1 MPVVEFP
8 EFEKYKTQG
17 FKGVFVGGCV
27 ERGDGSSFRAKAHA
41 HNEPYIKVFGS
52 IVKDEH
58 GSPKV
63 WKHFGWICVRSAKRL
78 YTRPGQPSN
87 LMWHELCHILTPGHS
102 HDDVWRAKAREYGVY
117 IGKRYAKQRRMG
129 MAKKGIVREIVA
141 SDTQAAKEVNVDPI
155 IAVTG
160 DPQAKKMGKAKT
172 GGEWFKNDKTGTLY
186 RVEKVGSGYELKET
200 RKGQVSTESTMKKRA
215 KNEGPTR
222 NELMLAVKEKNI
234 ANFRVMNKEELAEI
248 LKPGTTPTRIKAI
261 QEGAVKRWKSG
272 WKFNKKTGK

>member
-8 EFEKYKTQG
+8 EFEKYKAQG

-41 HNEPYIKVFGS
+41 HNTLYIKVGSS

-58 GSPKV
+58 GNPKA

-117 IGKRYAKQRRMG
+117 IGKRYAKQRRTG
-129 MAKKGIVREIVA
+129 MAKKDAAVEVA
-141 SDTQAAKEVNVDPI
+141 VPDTQAAKEVSVEPI
-155 IAVTG
+155 VAVTG
-160 DPQAKKMGKAKT
+160 DPQARKMGKAKA

-200 RKGQVSTESTMKKRA
+200 RKGQVDAEKTLNKRA
-215 KNEGPTR
+215 KNDGATR
-222 NELMLAVKEKNI
+222 SELMLAVKEKKI
-234 ANFRVMNKEELAEI
+234 ANFRVMNKEELAEV

-272 WKFNKKTGK
+272 WKFNKKTDK

>member
-129 MAKKGIVREIVA
+129 MAKKGIVREIVT

-200 RKGQVSTESTMKKRA
+200 RKGQASTESTMKKRA